1 MTQIIEMQNISKIY
15 PNGTVA
21 NKNVNFA
28 LKKGEIHALLGEN
41 GAGKSTLMKVL
52 YGMDSATEGTIFVEG
67 KEVVMN
73 TPMDALANRIGMV
86 HQHFMLVPSMTI
98 AENLILGSEVSK
110 RGIINFN
117 EVVKMA
123 NEFAQKYN
131 FKMDTSKKVRDVS
144 VGVRQKLEILKAL
157 YRGAEVL
164 ILDEPTAVLTPQET
178 KELFKELNTL
188 RNQGHSIIFISHKLA
203 EVKEICDRMTIMRHG
218 KQVGVYD
225 VEKLSESE
233 IAELMV
239 GREIVLTFEKKNI
252 KTGKSALKVRDLRVK
267 DIYDKNILDGVSFD
281 VREGEILGVAGVEG
295 NGQPELIDA
304 IVGLKKHYEGE
315 VYVNDQLARD
325 MSIKEIRDS
334 GLRFIPED
342 RMHQGIV
349 AGEPIFNNLI
359 IDRLD
364 FDESFFK
371 YKYFLDE
378 KNIKAFAR
386 RKIEE
391 YDVLCEDENSLVGAL
406 SGGNIQKVVVARE
419 LDEDPQIIIANHPTR
434 GIDVGAAE
442 MVRKK
447 LIELRT
453 KGSVVLLVSADLN
466 EVLEVSD
473 RIIVLHKGKIVAF
486 FDNPKEVTENELG
499 YYMLGVKVQADVS
512 GVVYE

>member
-1 MTQIIEMQNISKIY
+1 MSQIIEMQNISKIY

-52 YGMDSATEGTIFVEG
+52 YGMDSATEGKIFVDG
-67 KEVVMN
+67 KEVDIQ
-73 TPMDALANRIGMV
+73 TPMDALENKIGMV
-86 HQHFMLVPSMTI
+86 HQHFMLVPSMSI

-123 NEFAQKYN
+123 DEFAQKYN

-178 KELFKELNTL
+178 EELFKELNTL
-188 RNQGHSIIFISHKLA
+188 KDHGHSIIFISHKLA
-203 EVKEICDRMTIMRHG
+203 EVKQICDRMTIMRQG

-239 GREIVLTFEKKNI
+239 GREIVLTFHKDKV
-252 KTGKSALKVRDLRVK
+252 KTGASALKVRNLRVK
-267 DIYDKNILDGVSFD
+267 DEFDKYVLDGVSFD
-281 VREGEILGVAGVEG
+281 AREGEILGVAGVEG
-295 NGQPELIDA
+295 NGQPELIDT
-304 IVGLKKHYEGE
+304 IIGINKHYKGE
-315 VYVNDQLARD
+315 IYINNQLSKD
-325 MSIKEIRDS
+325 MSIKEIRES

-342 RMHQGIV
+342 RMHQGII
-349 AGEPIFNNLI
+349 GDEPVFNNLI
-359 IDRLD
+359 IDRLN

-386 RKIEE
+386 KKIKE
-391 YDVLCEDENSLVGAL
+391 YDIICEDENSLVGAL

-473 RIIVLHKGKIVAF
+473 RIIVLHKGKIAAF
-486 FDNPKEVTENELG
+486 FDNPKKITEKDLG
-499 YYMLGVKVQADVS
+499 YYMLGVKVQNDVS

>member
-1 MTQIIEMQNISKIY
+1 MSQIIEMQNISKVY

-52 YGMDSATEGTIFVEG
+52 YGMDSATEGKILVDG
-67 KEVVMN
+67 KEVIINNPV
-73 TPMDALANRIGMV
+73 DALANKIGMV

-98 AENLILGSEVSK
+98 AENLILGSELSK

-131 FKMDTSKKVRDVS
+131 FEMDTSKRVRDIS
-144 VGVRQKLEILKAL
+144 VGLRQKLEILKAL

-233 IAELMV
+233 IAEKMV
-239 GREIVLTFEKKNI
+239 GREIILTFHKDKV
-252 KTGKSALKVRDLRVK
+252 KPGVSALKVRDLKIK
-267 DIYDKNILDGVSFD
+267 DEYNNNRIDGVSFD

-295 NGQPELIDA
+295 SGQSELIDA
-304 IVGLKKHYEGE
+304 IVGLKKNYEGQ
-315 VYVNDQLARD
+315 VYINDQLAKD
-325 MSIKEIRDS
+325 MSIKEIRES

-342 RMHQGIV
+342 RMHLGII
-349 AGEPIFNNLI
+349 AEEPIFNNLI

-364 FDESFFK
+364 FDGSFFK

-378 KNIKAFAR
+378 KNIKAYAR
-386 RKIEE
+386 DKIKE
-391 YDVLCEDENSLVGAL
+391 YDVICENENALVGAL

-473 RIIVLHKGKIVAF
+473 RIIVLHKGKIAAF
-486 FDNPKEVTENELG
+486 FDNSKNVTEIELG
-499 YYMLGVKVQADVS
+499 YYMLGVKVQKDVS
-512 GVVYE
+512 GVIYE

>member
-1 MTQIIEMQNISKIY
+1 MSQIIEMQNISKIY

-28 LKKGEIHALLGEN
+28 LNKGEIHALLGEN

-52 YGMDSATEGTIFVEG
+52 YGMDSATEGKIFVDG
-67 KEVVMN
+67 KEVVIQ
-73 TPMDALANRIGMV
+73 TPMDALENKIGMV
-86 HQHFMLVPSMTI
+86 HQHFMLVPSMSI

-178 KELFKELNTL
+178 EELFKELNTL
-188 RNQGHSIIFISHKLA
+188 KNHGHSIIFISHKLA
-203 EVKEICDRMTIMRHG
+203 EVKEICDRMTIMRQG

-239 GREIVLTFEKKNI
+239 GREIILTFHKEKV
-252 KTGKSALKVRDLRVK
+252 KTGASALKVRNLRVK
-267 DIYDKNILDGVSFD
+267 DEFDNFALNGVSFD
-281 VREGEILGVAGVEG
+281 AREGEILGVAGVEG

-304 IVGLKKHYEGE
+304 IIGLKKHYEGQI
-315 VYVNDQLARD
+315 YINNQLSKD
-325 MSIKEIRDS
+325 MSIKEIRES

-342 RMHQGIV
+342 RMRQGIIPD
-349 AGEPIFNNLI
+349 EPIYNNLI
-359 IDRLD
+359 IDRLN

-386 RKIEE
+386 EKIKE
-391 YDVLCEDENSLVGAL
+391 YDVICEDENSLVGAL

-419 LDEDPQIIIANHPTR
+419 LDEDPKIIIANHPTR

-473 RIIVLHKGKIVAF
+473 RIIVLHKGKIAAF
-486 FDNPKEVTENELG
+486 FDNPKKVTEKDLG
-499 YYMLGVKVQADVS
+499 YYMLGVKIQDDVS